1 MPAKKKSS
9 SKSSS
14 SKSSWVGSSFS
25 EEPIVP
31 QSSGQ
36 RTLTLDVRGV
46 TWHFLNLSL
55 RVPASTT
62 VFELTA
68 LIGKRH
74 GGSVTDLVLYKDEV
88 NARNLLSE
96 PMKTL
101 DAIFH
106 VPSDASSAAAAVIFY
121 DFAAFESDCP
131 LLLRP
136 PDLHGTEKAKGG
148 EKAKGVADEKA
159 KENKPKPASPPLGQA
174 ATPPSAPSPTV
185 K

>member
-1 MPAKKKSS
+1 M
-9 SKSSS
+9 
-14 SKSSWVGSSFS
+14 
-25 EEPIVP
+25 
-31 QSSGQ
+31 
-36 RTLTLDVRGV
+36 
-46 TWHFLNLSL
+46 
-55 RVPASTT
+55 
-62 VFELTA
+62 FELTA

-106 VPSDASSAAAAVIFY
+106 VPSDAASAAAAVIFY

-148 EKAKGVADEKA
+148 EGEGRRRRQGEGEQAEAGVA
-159 KENKPKPASPPLGQA
+159 A
-174 ATPPSAPSPTV
+174 ARPGRHAAVGAEPDGEV
-185 K
+185 KCAVVR

>member
-1 MPAKKKSS
+1 MSHLKPLHRFPALRLASLSGLLCDALHCCPASHAMPAKKKSS

-131 LLLRP
+131 LLL
-136 PDLHGTEKAKGG
+136 LSLIHI
-148 EKAKGVADEKA
+148 
-159 KENKPKPASPPLGQA
+159 
-174 ATPPSAPSPTV
+174 
-185 K
+185 